1 VFVTAVTRLGIGLLL
16 VPLLVTPVA
25 SADSPLRVIVTGDSM
40 MEPLDRLLEPPVE
53 EVGGRLISDPRP
65 GTGILSPFTFDWQ
78 KHARR
83 QVKRY
88 RPQLTVMFIGPN
100 DSNRVRTDDGRE
112 VACCRRAWID
122 EYAQRVERMM
132 RTYRRE
138 SRGWIYWLTLPTPV
152 EPHDAPF
159 AAINLA
165 IAEAADAVGSHA
177 RAVDT
182 VPVISPG
189 NKFRRRI
196 RYRGRMVRVRDR
208 DGVHL
213 TTAGSRIVMRLVRQT
228 MRADG
233 LL

>member
-1 VFVTAVTRLGIGLLL
+1 
-16 VPLLVTPVA
+16 
-25 SADSPLRVIVTGDSM
+25 M
-40 MEPLDRLLEPPVE
+40 MEPLDRLLAPPVKE
-53 EVGGRLISDPRP
+53 AGGRLISDPRP
-65 GTGILSPFTFDWQ
+65 GTGILSPSIFDWQ

-83 QVKRY
+83 QVKRH

-100 DSNRVRTDDGRE
+100 DSPRVRTDDGRE

-122 EYAQRVERMM
+122 EYAQRVARMM
-132 RTYRRE
+132 RTYRRD
-138 SRGWIYWLTLPTPV
+138 SRAWIYWLTLPTPV
-152 EPHDAPF
+152 EPHDERF
-159 AAINLA
+159 AAINFA
-165 IAEAADAVGSHA
+165 IAQAAEDVGSQA
-177 RAVDT
+177 RVVDT

-189 NKFRRRI
+189 DKFRRRI

-213 TTAGSRIVMRLVRQT
+213 TTAGSRIVMRLVRRT